1 MKNTNVIKLYTPL
14 HTSNEPN
21 QGGIASKAIEIGIFP
36 LKGDLPVHIQS
47 KKAVFFLLP
56 AFRLPIIIY
65 SDR

>member
-36 LKGDLPVHIQS
+36 LKAG
-47 KKAVFFLLP
+47 FFLLP
-56 AFRLPIIIY
+56 VFRLPIIIY